1 MSEPDLGETSAAGG
15 GYIQLRDVHKR
26 FRAVHAVRGVTFDVR
41 QNEFVTL
48 LGPSGCGKTTLLR
61 LIGGLDRADSGTIV
75 IDGLP
80 VNSTPQQHRRT
91 RMVFQ
96 QYALFPHMTVGQ
108 NVEFGLRMRK
118 MPSAERRERV
128 QSVLE
133 MAQLADKAEARPR
146 QLSGGQQQRVAL
158 ARALVTEPTVLLLDE
173 PLAALDLQLRKSMQL
188 ELKNLQQS
196 LGITFV
202 YVTHDQGEALT
213 MSDRVVVMRHGE
225 IEQIGS
231 GEEIYDRPATSFV
244 ARFIGEANVLEG
256 RIVDTDDTD
265 VVIDIDGTRISLPL
279 PPDSRAATGTTAS
292 FMVRPERMVI
302 GRSMAP
308 GQQGLNGRVLQRLYL
323 GSTTRFVVGVSSE
336 RQILVDVA
344 HPLAAKVSQDVVVG
358 WTPDSIR
365 WLK

>member
-1 MSEPDLGETSAAGG
+1 M
-15 GYIQLRDVHKR
+15 
-26 FRAVHAVRGVTFDVR
+26 
-41 QNEFVTL
+41 
-48 LGPSGCGKTTLLR
+48 
-61 LIGGLDRADSGTIV
+61 
-75 IDGLP
+75 
-80 VNSTPQQHRRT
+80 
-91 RMVFQ
+91 
-96 QYALFPHMTVGQ
+96 
-108 NVEFGLRMRK
+108 
-118 MPSAERRERV
+118 
-128 QSVLE
+128 
-133 MAQLADKAEARPR
+133 
-146 QLSGGQQQRVAL
+146 
-158 ARALVTEPTVLLLDE
+158 LLLDE

>member
-1 MSEPDLGETSAAGG
+1 MSEPSDGETGAAGG
-15 GYIQLRDVHKR
+15 GYIRLRDVHKR
-26 FRAVHAVRGVTFDVR
+26 YREVHAVRGVTLDVR

-61 LIGGLDRADSGTIV
+61 LIGGLATADSGTIV
-75 IDGLP
+75 VDGMP
-80 VNSTPQQHRRT
+80 VESTPQQQRRT

-118 MPSAERRERV
+118 VPSAERRERV
-128 QSVLE
+128 GSALE
-133 MAQLADKAEARPR
+133 MIRLADKAEARPS
-146 QLSGGQQQRVAL
+146 QLSGGEQQRVAL

-173 PLAALDLQLRKSMQL
+173 PLAALDLQLRKSMQI

-213 MSDRVVVMRHGE
+213 MSDRVVVMDRGE

-231 GEEIYDRPATSFV
+231 GKEIYDRPATSFV
-244 ARFIGEANVLEG
+244 ARFIGEANVFEG
-256 RIVDTDDTD
+256 RILDTDDSD
-265 VVIDIDGTRISLPL
+265 VVIDVDGARISLPW
-279 PPDSRAATGTTAS
+279 PPNSRAATGTTVS
-292 FMVRPERMVI
+292 FMVRPERMMIDKSTV
-302 GRSMAP
+302 R

-323 GSTTRFVVGVSSE
+323 GATTRFVVGVPSD
-336 RQILVDVA
+336 RQILVDVT
-344 HPLAAKVSQDVVVG
+344 HPDAAEVSQDVVVG
-358 WTPDSIR
+358 WAPESIR

>member
-1 MSEPDLGETSAAGG
+1 MSEPGLGETGAAGG

-26 FRAVHAVRGVTFDVR
+26 FRAVHAVRGVTLDVR

-61 LIGGLDRADSGTIV
+61 LIGGLARADSGTIV

-80 VNSTPQQHRRT
+80 VDSTPQQHRRT

-118 MPSAERRERV
+118 IPGAERRERV
-128 QSVLE
+128 RSVLK
-133 MAQLADKAEARPR
+133 MAQLADKAEARPG

-173 PLAALDLQLRKSMQL
+173 PLAALDLQLRKTMQL

-213 MSDRVVVMRHGE
+213 MSDRVVVMHHGE

-244 ARFIGEANVLEG
+244 ARFIGIQTG
-256 RIVDTDDTD
+256 IRVDRRDE
-265 VVIDIDGTRISLPL
+265 
-279 PPDSRAATGTTAS
+279 

-302 GRSMAP
+302 GGSMVP

-323 GSTTRFVVGVSSE
+323 GSTTRFVVGVSSD

-344 HPLAAKVSQDVVVG
+344 HPLAEEVSQDVVVG